1 MQQSG
6 YAGVVERVNY
16 DNAVNGRF
24 AVYGLGG
31 NDYFAVDDNAAATT
45 LDGGLGNDTF
55 QVGQIYGMRRDQAY
69 SGLAASDYFPTVAT
83 TRGYLSRGVSA
94 PLVAMGGSGDD
105 TFTVYSNQATLRLEG
120 DDGNDLFVVEAFA
133 LAADDGGGD
142 LISGRCSPAP

>member
-6 YAGVVERVNY
+6 YAGVVERIND

-55 QVGQIYGMRRDQAY
+55 QVGQVYGMRRDPGLQRPRRRAT
-69 SGLAASDYFPTVAT
+69 SSRPWRRLAATS
-83 TRGYLSRGVSA
+83 SRGVSA
-94 PLVAMGGSGDD
+94 PLVAMAASGDD

-133 LAADDGGGD
+133 LG
-142 LISGRCSPAP
+142 